1 MRIAIAGAGIA
12 GLTSAIALAQ
22 RGFSVDVFEKAARLE
37 EIGAGIQLAPNAT
50 AILERLGV
58 MRGLAGKI
66 SEPAALSI
74 RDARNGEVL
83 ARMPLGETARARYGA
98 PYCTMLRADLQAAL
112 LATATE
118 HPAITLT
125 LGAEVRGAQGGDA
138 VIFTAGG
145 NVRRAD
151 MLIAADGVHSAIRRE
166 VFRYSAPTSFGRNA
180 WRAIVPAG
188 LVTEY
193 FSLDE
198 VGLWLGP
205 GGHLVHYPVSG
216 GSGLNVVVVA
226 RGESPRPPVTPF
238 GSRVRSLIEA
248 TSLWNLSRLMGVD
261 PTPTPSYAQG
271 RIALIGD
278 AAHAM
283 APSTA
288 QGGAQAIED
297 AWALARS
304 ITDTPNAAE
313 ALGVYARARSP
324 RVNRVARA
332 SLRNLN
338 VYEMNGVPAF
348 LRNSVLK
355 ITPPMLL
362 LARLDWLFG
371 SRPD

>member
-12 GLTSAIALAQ
+12 GLTSAIALAE

-58 MRGLAGKI
+58 MRGLAGKV

-74 RDARNGEVL
+74 RDARNGEAL
-83 ARMPLGETARARYGA
+83 ARIRLGETARARYGA
-98 PYCTMLRADLQAAL
+98 PYWTMLRADLQAAL
-112 LATATE
+112 LAGARKN
-118 HPAITLT
+118 PAITLT
-125 LGAEVRGAQGGDA
+125 LGAEVRDVQGGDA
-138 VIFTAGG
+138 VTFTAGEQM
-145 NVRRAD
+145 RRAD
-151 MLIAADGVHSAIRRE
+151 VLIAADGVHSAIRRE
-166 VFRYSAPTSFGRNA
+166 VFRYSAPISFGRNA
-180 WRAIVPAG
+180 WRAVVSME
-188 LVTEY
+188 LVAK
-193 FSLDE
+193 LLPIDE
-198 VGLWLGP
+198 VGVWLGP

-226 RGESPRPPVTPF
+226 RGDTPRPPAAPF
-238 GSRVRSLIEA
+238 GARARSLIEA
-248 TSLWNLSRLMGVD
+248 ASSWNFSRLVGVG
-261 PTPTPSYAQG
+261 PTPSYAQE

-297 AWALARS
+297 AWELARS
-304 ITDTPNAAE
+304 LADTPNATE
-313 ALGVYARARSP
+313 ALGAYGRRRIP
-324 RVNRVARA
+324 RGNRVARA
-332 SLRNLN
+332 SLHNLN
-338 VYEMNGVPAF
+338 VYEMSGVPAF

-362 LARLDWLFG
+362 LARVDWLFG

>member
-1 MRIAIAGAGIA
+1 MRVAIAGAGIA

-50 AILERLGV
+50 AILDRLGI
-58 MRGLAGKI
+58 MRELAGKV

-74 RDARNGEVL
+74 RAARNASLL
-83 ARMPLGETARARYGA
+83 ARIPLGETARARYGA
-98 PYCTMLRADLQAAL
+98 PYCTVLRSDLQAAL
-112 LATATE
+112 LTTVKE

-125 LGAEVRGAQGGDA
+125 LAAEVREVQGGDA
-138 VIFTAGG
+138 VIFTAGE
-145 NVRRAD
+145 NTRLAD
-151 MLIAADGVHSAIRRE
+151 VLIAADGAHSAIRSE
-166 VFRYSAPTSFGRNA
+166 VFRYSAPSSLGRSA
-180 WRAIVPAG
+180 WRAVVPKEMVAG
-188 LVTEY
+188 H

-216 GSGLNVVVVA
+216 GSGLNLVVVA
-226 RGESPRPPVTPF
+226 RGDTPGPPLAPF
-238 GSRVRSLIEA
+238 GAHARSVIEA
-248 TSLWNLSRLMGVD
+248 TSSWIFSPLMGVD
-261 PTPTPSYAQG
+261 PAPSYAQG

-297 AWALARS
+297 AWVLAKLLA
-304 ITDTPNAAE
+304 DTLGNPIRAPGAYANVRAA
-313 ALGVYARARSP
+313 

-338 VYEMNGVPAF
+338 VYEMSGVPAF

-362 LARLDWLFG
+362 LSRLDWLFG
-371 SRPD
+371 PRLD